1 MKHTGDA
8 PRAAV
13 RVEDGPLRPLF
24 PLGSIQTEHGLV
36 ARLTA
41 AYESECAA
49 RLALGDALYGHM
61 CNRPNGDT
69 AEADMRINDY
79 VLYESLLSAA
89 VGHHV
94 VSAHLLGPIR
104 VEVSTNLGTG
114 KTAIRSAT
122 PQRATKVPRAG
133 GSA

>member
-1 MKHTGDA
+1 MNHTGDA
-8 PRAAV
+8 PRTAV
-13 RVEDGPLRPLF
+13 RGQDGPLRPLF
-24 PLGSIQTEHGLV
+24 SLGSIQTEHGLV

-41 AYESECAA
+41 VYESECAA

-79 VLYESLLSAA
+79 VLYESLLSTV

-94 VSAHLLGPIR
+94 VSAHQLGPVR
-104 VEVSTNLGTG
+104 VEVSTNLGTA
-114 KTAIRSAT
+114 KTTIRSAT
-122 PQRATKVPRAG
+122 PPRSPTA
-133 GSA
+133 SRSPR